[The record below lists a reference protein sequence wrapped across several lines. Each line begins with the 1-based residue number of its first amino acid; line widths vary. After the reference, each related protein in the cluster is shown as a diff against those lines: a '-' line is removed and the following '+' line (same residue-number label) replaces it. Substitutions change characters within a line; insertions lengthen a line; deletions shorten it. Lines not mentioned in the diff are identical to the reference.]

1 MDAGTI
7 NTESAV
13 DRAYEKLILNLD
25 DLVGL
30 YRQLLDLARKEKQFL
45 IDANS
50 DRIIEVNTQKE
61 IVLQKVKL
69 ADTLR
74 FKHAKELCEKI
85 KADAENPRLLEIAQ
99 KLQGPRGDQL
109 RNFHST
115 LELVIKRIIEI
126 NRDNEALAQKALNT
140 LHGTM
145 DNIKETLTGKKTYE
159 KKGTYKSGPENSGNF
174 VSKEA

>member
-1 MDAGTI
+1 MDAT
-7 NTESAV
+7 V
-13 DRAYEKLILNLD
+13 DRSYEKLIQNLD
-25 DLVGL
+25 DLVGH

-45 IDANS
+45 IDAQS
-50 DRIIEVNTQKE
+50 DRIIEINAQKE
-61 IVLQKVKL
+61 IVLQKIKL
-69 ADTLR
+69 TDSLR

-85 KADAENPRLLEIAQ
+85 KADSENPRLLEIAQ
-99 KLQGPRGDQL
+99 KMHGPKGDQL

-115 LELVIKRIIEI
+115 LDLVIKRIIEI

-159 KKGTYKSGPENSGNF
+159 KKGNYRSGPESSGNF
-174 VSKEA
+174 ISKEA

>member
-1 MDAGTI
+1 MDASI
-7 NTESAV
+7 V
-13 DRAYEKLILNLD
+13 DRSFEKLIQNLD

-45 IDANS
+45 IEANS
-50 DRIIEVNTQKE
+50 DRILEINSQKE

-74 FKHAKELCEKI
+74 FKHAKELCAKI
-85 KADAENPRLLEIAQ
+85 GADSENPRLLEIAQ
-99 KLQGPRGDQL
+99 RLHGPKGDQL
-109 RNFHST
+109 HNFHST

-126 NRDNEALAQKALNT
+126 NRDNEELAQKALNT

-159 KKGTYKSGPENSGNF
+159 KKGTYKAGPESSGNF